1 LARCQQPGADY
12 RLLKPQT
19 FMNRSGQSVGAALR
33 FFDLPLASLLVAH
46 DDLDLPAGTVK
57 LKLGGG
63 HGGHNGLR
71 DLFSHLGGRDFWR
84 LRIGIDHPGDRNQVV
99 DYVLKKPSKDDRI
112 AIERAIDE
120 AADALPDILAGRF
133 ERAMHRLHSRG

>member
-1 LARCQQPGADY
+1 LLPGADY

-19 FMNRSGQSVGAALR
+19 FMNRSGRSVGAAMR
-33 FFDLPLASLLVAH
+33 FFDIPLASILVAH

-84 LRIGIDHPGDRNQVV
+84 LRLGIGHPGSKNEVV
-99 DYVLKKPSKDDRI
+99 DYVLKKPSKDDRAGI
-112 AIERAIDE
+112 DRAIDD
-120 AADALPDILAGRF
+120 AADALPDILAGHF

>member
-1 LARCQQPGADY
+1 MLPGADY

-19 FMNRSGQSVGAALR
+19 FMNRSGRSVGAAMR
-33 FFDLPLASLLVAH
+33 FFDIPLASILVAH

-84 LRIGIDHPGDRNQVV
+84 LRLGIGHPGSKNEVV
-99 DYVLKKPSKDDRI
+99 DYVLKKPSKDDRAGI
-112 AIERAIDE
+112 DRAIDD
-120 AADALPDILAGRF
+120 AADALPDILAGHF

>member
-1 LARCQQPGADY
+1 MARCRQPGADY

-112 AIERAIDE
+112 AIERAIDA
-120 AADALPDILAGRF
+120 AADALPDILAGHF